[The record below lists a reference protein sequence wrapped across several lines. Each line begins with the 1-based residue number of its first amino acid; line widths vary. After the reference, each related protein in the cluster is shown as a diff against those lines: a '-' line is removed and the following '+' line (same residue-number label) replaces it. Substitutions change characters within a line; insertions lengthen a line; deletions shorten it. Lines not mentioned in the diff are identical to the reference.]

1 MSQNLDEKFNKAF
14 EIASAMTQKLPPDT
28 MLKFYAYYK
37 LATKG
42 KTYSTPSGQSPLRNA
57 FKLNAMFQLNNL
69 SEEEAKEKYI
79 ELVENITQQKIT

>member
-1 MSQNLDEKFNKAF
+1 MKELDDKFERAF

-42 KTYSTPSGQSPLRNA
+42 KLYSSPSGKSPLRNA

-69 SEEEAKEKYI
+69 SENEAKQKYI
-79 ELVENITQQKIT
+79 KLVEEITNQKIK

>member
-1 MSQNLDEKFNKAF
+1 MRKLDQRFDKAF

-42 KTYSTPSGQSPLRNA
+42 HNYSTPSGENGLRNA
-57 FKLNAMFQLNNL
+57 FKLNAIFQLNKV
-69 SEEEAKEKYI
+69 SEDEAKLKYI
-79 ELVENITQQKIT
+79 ELVEKISHQKIK

>member
-1 MSQNLDEKFNKAF
+1 MQKLDIKFEKAF

-42 KTYSTPSGQSPLRNA
+42 RAYSTPSGHSPLRNA
-57 FKLNAMFQLNNL
+57 FKLNAMFQLNDL
-69 SEEEAKEKYI
+69 SEDDAKKKYI
-79 ELVENITQQKIT
+79 ELVEEITKQKIP

>member
-1 MSQNLDEKFNKAF
+1 MRKLDQRFEKAF

-42 KTYSTPSGQSPLRNA
+42 HNYATPSGENGLRNA
-57 FKLNAMFQLNNL
+57 FKLNALFQLDKI
-69 SEEEAKEKYI
+69 SEDEAKLKYI
-79 ELVENITQQKIT
+79 ELVEKITQQKII

>member
-1 MSQNLDEKFNKAF
+1 MHKLDKKFEKAF

-42 KTYSTPSGQSPLRNA
+42 KTYSTPSGESQLRNA
-57 FKLNAMFQLNNL
+57 FKLNAVFQLNDL
-69 SEEEAKEKYI
+69 SEEEAKKKYI
-79 ELVENITQQKIT
+79 ELVENITQQKIP